1 MHLSFVLFIIFGL
14 INSYSRYNQQ
24 YNVSCDYFYIKSVI
38 HPQTVIHFKLQIFLL
53 LLR

>member
-24 YNVSCDYFYIKSVI
+24 YNGSCDYFYIKSVI

-53 LLR
+53 LLH